1 MRYLLFVPALVFFL
15 MPVLS
20 AIHSSRAEAKRQREA
35 AAAKA
40 AREEAAAKIRA
51 QREAE
56 KAAKKAEAA
65 AQPKR
70 KRGRP
75 RKQPQETPAT
85 QRPETIP
92 APSPAANLAPVPE
105 PAPQPVAQAQRRG
118 NDAFA
123 GQTVAFTGTLP
134 GMTRREAI
142 AAVQANGGRA
152 FEDMPAGTTMLV
164 VGENPGMRKLDKA
177 DEWITTCRKI
187 TPAQFADMLKQ
198 PLSLELDDA
207 AAFIRAH
214 FAQDNT
220 CKEALS

>member
-56 KAAKKAEAA
+56 KAEAA

-85 QRPETIP
+85 QRPEIIP

-105 PAPQPVAQAQRRG
+105 PAPQPVAPAQRRG

-187 TPAQFADMLKQ
+187 TPAQFADMLNQ
-198 PLSLELDDA
+198 PLFLEPDEA